1 MINNWDYNSIGGKRD
16 FVKSYIQ
23 EKGYK
28 TIDVGASAMYWSY
41 PECKFVADSLVIS
54 KEGTTFF
61 NINLEN
67 KNTREDIYCM
77 HHGIKLNE
85 DLQCSK
91 CLEQTNK

>member
-1 MINNWDYNSIGGKRD
+1 MASILVGILCAIL
-16 FVKSYIQ
+16 FAVPIAIIWVYFITQ
-23 EKGYK
+23 EMNY
-28 TIDVGASAMYWSY
+28 
-41 PECKFVADSLVIS
+41 
-54 KEGTTFF
+54 
-61 NINLEN
+61 NLEN